1 MSIAADSFR
10 QIRLMKPAKL
20 AGEMSEGMLICAQDE
35 NGKLGLLTP
44 ERDMPSGAEI
54 S

>member
-1 MSIAADSFR
+1 MVGKKVVVLAN
-10 QIRLMKPAKL
+10 LKPAKL